1 MVSFIPILNIWL
13 SYKITNVEE
22 MFYEINNWTTWT
34 SYDTKRTTISICI
47 FEDKFRTNII
57 LTNFHLGSRVAFKKL
72 LI

>member
-34 SYDTKRTTISICI
+34 SYDTKRTTKSNSFLPYVFLRIN
-47 FEDKFRTNII
+47 FA
-57 LTNFHLGSRVAFKKL
+57 LTLF
-72 LI
+72 